1 MAVPPDFVAGQVLTA
16 AQMNAIGLWEVKSQT
31 IGTTVSSVTVS
42 SAFSSDYDN
51 YVITLTGGVTSA
63 STYIA
68 LSLGSTATGYY
79 FGAGGTRWDNGT
91 ASTVFGSNQA
101 SFTNAM
107 YGNTDTTFGYV
118 VLQNPFNTKRTGMLQ
133 QTNINVTTGVA
144 TLTGGGYL
152 NDNTSYTA
160 FTLTTV
166 TALSTMSGGIIRVY
180 GYRN

>member
-1 MAVPPDFVAGQVLTA
+1 MTYPSFSPGDVLTA
-16 AQMNAIGLWEVKSQT
+16 ADMNAVSGWLVKSQT
-31 IGTTVSSVTVS
+31 IGTTVSSVTVNG
-42 SAFSSDYDN
+42 AFSSAYDN
-51 YVITLTGGVTSA
+51 YLITVTGGVTSA

-79 FGAGGTRWDNGT
+79 FGAGGYRWDTGAT
-91 ASTVFGSNQA
+91 TSVFGSNQT

-118 VLQNPFNTKRTGMLQ
+118 ILQNPFNTKRTGMLQ
-133 QTNINVTTGVA
+133 QTNLNVTTGVG

-166 TALSTMSGGIIRVY
+166 TALSTMTGGIIRVY
-180 GYRN
+180 GYKN

>member
-1 MAVPPDFVAGQVLTA
+1 MATPPDFVSGAVLEA
-16 AQMNAIGLWEVKSQT
+16 AQLNKIGLWLIKTQT
-31 IGTTVSSVTVS
+31 IGTAQSSVAVP
-42 SAFSSDYDN
+42 SAFSADYDN
-51 YVITLTGGVTSA
+51 YLVTLTGGVTSA

-79 FGAGGTRWDNGT
+79 FGANGIRWDTGAAT
-91 ASTVFGSNQA
+91 SVFGSNQT

-118 VLQNPFNTKRTGMLQ
+118 ILQNPFNTKRTGMLQ
-133 QTNINVTTGVA
+133 QLNINVTTTVG

-166 TALSTMSGGIIRVY
+166 TGGTTMTGGTIRVY

>member
-16 AQMNAIGLWEVKSQT
+16 AQMNKIGLWQVKTQT

-42 SAFSSDYDN
+42 SAFSADYDD
-51 YVITLTGGVTSA
+51 YLITMTGGVTSA
-63 STYIA
+63 STYVA
-68 LSLGSTATGYY
+68 LTLGSAATGYY
-79 FGAGGTRWDNGT
+79 FGATGTRWDTGNP
-91 ASTVFGSNQA
+91 SNVFGSNQA

-133 QTNINVTTGVA
+133 QLNINVTTGVS

-166 TALSTMSGGIIRVY
+166 TALSTMTGGIIRVY
-180 GYRN
+180 GYRK

>member
-16 AQMNAIGLWEVKSQT
+16 AQMNGIGLWLVKTQT
-31 IGTTVSSVTVS
+31 IGTAVSSVTVS
-42 SAFSSDYDN
+42 SAFSSSYDN
-51 YVITLTGGVTSA
+51 YLITLTGGVTSA

-79 FGAGGTRWDNGT
+79 FGATGTRWDTGNAT
-91 ASTVFGSNQA
+91 TVYGSNQT

-107 YGNTDTTFGYV
+107 YGNTDTSFGYV
-118 VLQNPFNTKRTGMLQ
+118 ILQNPFNTKRTGMLQ
-133 QTNINVTTGVA
+133 QTNINVTTTVGV
-144 TLTGGGYL
+144 LTGGGYVD
-152 NDNTSYTA
+152 NNTSYTA

-166 TALSTMSGGIIRVY
+166 TAASTMTGGIVRVY